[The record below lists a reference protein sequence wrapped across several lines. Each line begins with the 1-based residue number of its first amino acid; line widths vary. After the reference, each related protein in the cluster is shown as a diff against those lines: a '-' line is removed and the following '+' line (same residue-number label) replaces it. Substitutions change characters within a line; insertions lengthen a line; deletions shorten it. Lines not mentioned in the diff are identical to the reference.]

1 MHQPSG
7 GIGGTAS
14 DIRIQAE
21 QMLYIKRTLFE
32 RTAYHTGQPIEQIEK
47 DADRDRWFTA
57 EEAKEYGF
65 VDQVIRSAVELP
77 TRGRPV
83 MKYPKESN
91 VSESSARSP
100 LLAPQSRY
108 VLPSFVER
116 TSYGIKEMNP
126 YNKLFEERIIFLG
139 VQIDDAS
146 ANDVMAQLLTL
157 EAIDPDRDITMY
169 INSPGGSMTSMMAIY
184 DTMQFIQPDITTCCI
199 GQAASAAAVMLA
211 AGTKGKRMALPNSR
225 ILIHQP
231 ATEGGYGQSTD
242 MEIQAREILRMRA
255 AMEVI
260 LARHTGKDEEIVRH
274 DIERDKFLTAEE
286 AKEYGILDEVLTMIK
301 RGSDR
306 AVEVVSSLSGG
317 FSSSL

>member
-1 MHQPSG
+1 M
-7 GIGGTAS
+7 
-14 DIRIQAE
+14 
-21 QMLYIKRTLFE
+21 M
-32 RTAYHTGQPIEQIEK
+32 
-47 DADRDRWFTA
+47 
-57 EEAKEYGF
+57 
-65 VDQVIRSAVELP
+65 
-77 TRGRPV
+77 
-83 MKYPKESN
+83 YPKEPN
-91 VSESSARSP
+91 VSEPSARSP

-184 DTMQFIQPDITTCCI
+184 DTMQFVQPDITTCCI
-199 GQAASAAAVMLA
+199 GQAASAAAVLLA

-242 MEIQAREILRMRA
+242 MEIQAREILRMRS

-260 LARHTGKDEEIVRH
+260 LARHTGKEEELIRR

-286 AKEYGILDEVLTMIK
+286 AKEYGLIDEVLTMIK
-301 RGSDR
+301 RGSER
-306 AVEVVSSLSGG
+306 AVEVMSSLPGE
-317 FSSSL
+317 FSPSLPARRGV

>member
-1 MHQPSG
+1 V
-7 GIGGTAS
+7 T
-14 DIRIQAE
+14 E
-21 QMLYIKRTLFE
+21 QSR
-32 RTAYHTGQPIEQIEK
+32 
-47 DADRDRWFTA
+47 
-57 EEAKEYGF
+57 
-65 VDQVIRSAVELP
+65 
-77 TRGRPV
+77 
-83 MKYPKESN
+83 
-91 VSESSARSP
+91 
-100 LLAPQSRY
+100 LLTPQSRY

-157 EAIDPDRDITMY
+157 EAIDPDREITMY

-199 GQAASAAAVMLA
+199 GQAASAAAVLLA

-242 MEIQAREILRMRA
+242 MEIQAREILRMRT

-260 LARHTGKDEEIVRH
+260 LARHTAKEEEEIRR
-274 DIERDKFLTAEE
+274 DIERDKFLTAED
-286 AKEYGILDEVLTMIK
+286 ARDYGMIDEVLNVLK
-301 RGSDR
+301 RGTLP
-306 AVEVVSSLSGG
+306 AAEVVSS
-317 FSSSL
+317 